1 MRIIYDD
8 YNSHIVNDKV
18 IGTLTPQF
26 GNSAFR
32 NGIKMIEI
40 YHVSVSMFG

>member
-32 NGIKMIEI
+32 NGTKMIEI
-40 YHVSVSMFG
+40 YHVSVSMSG

>member
-1 MRIIYDD
+1 MWIIYDD

-32 NGIKMIEI
+32 NGTKMIEI
-40 YHVSVSMFG
+40 YHVSVSMSG